1 MNKMT
6 SEELVLALKTG
17 SGDGMW
23 VDRTIALL
31 ETLSQTEIDPYSPSL
46 LDDMH
51 AARFDHPKI
60 GAWLFELPGHR
71 AGNFE
76 VAERQLGYL
85 KMQIKAVAKK
95 GA

>member
-1 MNKMT
+1 MSAINN
-6 SEELVLALKTG
+6 EELVRALQAS
-17 SGDGMW
+17 SGDSMW
-23 VDRTIALL
+23 VGRTIALL
-31 ETLSQTEIDPYSPSL
+31 ETLSGTGIDPHSPSL

-71 AGNFE
+71 TGNFE

-85 KMQIKAVAKK
+85 KMQIKAVS
-95 GA
+95 